1 MALEGPVCIRA
12 FAAGTPK
19 PGGKHQVA
27 RPLFILNGPNLNLL
41 GTREPEIYGS
51 ATLADIEAACAE
63 HARMLGLAIDFRQTN
78 HEGVLIDAV
87 QEAGRE
93 GSALILN
100 PAGFGHTSV
109 ALHDALKAITIP
121 AIEIHLSQPAAREA
135 FRHHSFVSSA
145 VSGTISG
152 FGARSYILGIE
163 AAHALIAS
171 APAPQRTA

>member
-1 MALEGPVCIRA
+1 M
-12 FAAGTPK
+12 
-19 PGGKHQVA
+19 A

-41 GTREPEIYGS
+41 GTREPDIYGS

-63 HARMLGLAIDFRQTN
+63 HARMLGHTIDFRQTN
-78 HEGVLIDAV
+78 HEGVLIDSV
-87 QEAGRE
+87 QEAGQK
-93 GSALILN
+93 GAALILN

-109 ALHDALKAITIP
+109 ALHDALKAIAIP
-121 AIEIHLSQPAAREA
+121 AIEIHLSQPAAREP

-163 AAHALIAS
+163 AAHALIGAS
-171 APAPQRTA
+171 GPQTNA

>member
-1 MALEGPVCIRA
+1 MALSGACAPQ
-12 FAAGTPK
+12 TSS
-19 PGGKHQVA
+19 KHARRKLGDAKQVA

-63 HARMLGLAIDFRQTN
+63 HARMLGLTIDFRQTN
-78 HEGVLIDAV
+78 HEGVLIDWI
-87 QEAGRE
+87 QEAGR
-93 GSALILN
+93 SAAALILN

-109 ALHDALKAITIP
+109 ALHDALKAIAIP
-121 AIEIHLSQPAAREA
+121 AIEIHLSQPAAREP

-163 AAHALIAS
+163 AAHALIGATGPKTN
-171 APAPQRTA
+171 A